1 MISLNATI
9 FVQVTLFL
17 VLLYILNRLM
27 IQPLHRLILERERA
41 IEEKERALASV
52 GAELETM
59 AEAYNRR
66 LRAAEEEA
74 QKARA
79 AMRTR
84 AAEEAHRT
92 MLTTQEEIAALRQ
105 KVRADVERELVKVR
119 KNLKKVAEALSYEIS
134 TKVVG
139 RKL

>member
-27 IQPLHRLILERERA
+27 IQPLHRLILEREEA
-41 IEEKERALASV
+41 TKEKERALTSV
-52 GAELETM
+52 GAELEEM
-59 AEAYNRR
+59 AAAYNRR

-79 AMRTR
+79 AMSAR

-92 MLTTQEEIAALRQ
+92 MLTTQEEIMALRR
-105 KVRADVERELVKVR
+105 KVRADVEEELVKAR
-119 KNLKKVAEALSYEIS
+119 KNLKKLAQALSYEIS

>member
-27 IQPLHRLILERERA
+27 IQPLHRLILEREEA
-41 IEEKERALASV
+41 IKEKERALTSV
-52 GAELETM
+52 GAELEEM
-59 AEAYNRR
+59 AAAYNRR

-79 AMRTR
+79 AMTAR

-92 MLTTQEEIAALRQ
+92 MLTTQEEIMALRR
-105 KVRADVERELVKVR
+105 KVRADVEEELVKAR
-119 KNLKKVAEALSYEIS
+119 KNLKKLAQALSYEIS

>member
-17 VLLYILNRLM
+17 VLLFILNRLM
-27 IQPLHRLILERERA
+27 IQPLHRLILERENAVR
-41 IEEKERALASV
+41 EKERALEAAGS
-52 GAELETM
+52 ELERM
-59 AEAYNRR
+59 AEAYRTR
-66 LRAAEEEA
+66 LRAAEAEA
-74 QKARA
+74 QAARA
-79 AMRTR
+79 AMKAR

-92 MLTTQEEIAALRQ
+92 MRSTQEEITALRQ
-105 KVRADVERELVKVR
+105 KVRAEVEDELVKAR
-119 KNLKKVAEALSYEIS
+119 KSLKKLAETLSYEIS